1 MGAGGGEEMV
11 LWERAEESLEVASE
25 SGGGGKMEKIV
36 VSVRL
41 RPLSEKEVAENDPSD
56 WECINDTTIIFRD
69 SLLERSINP
78 TAYTFATVFAYGQT
92 CSGKTYTMTGI
103 TEYTAQDIYEYI
115 HKHEERAFVL
125 KFSAIEIYNEAVK
138 DLLSTDSAPLR
149 LLDDPETIESSAR
162 EFLGKDN
169 SSILVASVNFV
180 DLGGSE
186 RASQALSA
194 GTRLKEGCHINRS
207 LLTLGTV
214 IRKLSKGRNG
224 HIPYRD
230 SKLTRILQPSLGG
243 NARTAIICTMSPARS
258 HIEQSRNTLLF
269 ASCAKEVATN
279 AQLQKEVA
287 RLESE
292 LRYPGISPRVEALLR
307 EKDAQIK
314 KMENEIEELI
324 KQRDL
329 GQSRL
334 EGLLEVVGKDHFSNQ
349 WDDLSQTSVLN
360 LPHSCDDLLLMS
372 EPFDIADHSLDFAST
387 QFVTSHNQ
395 HYLQT
400 HNQDA
405 LSPRHSVANLKFNGS
420 TEDQGEEEI
429 EQFEEN
435 CEEVICIEINGTCR
449 SEDSSSLLTEGR
461 NSLQH
466 LSTVSSGHI
475 DGNHKAGERRD
486 LGSPSADPI
495 TLEQHLHNVRKTL
508 ISLVKAYPDESS
520 PLSSWQD
527 SSFRS
532 FPLGRSRSCRSTLMS
547 SSSWLQED
555 STPPSTSLKE
565 FPGRPEGFQNKL
577 FSSNFGAKIKKLS
590 ARVFQNS
597 EDSKS
602 FDAQRQ
608 TTSRSDDYVEPEMA
622 QVHHQKQFFIDQ
634 FEIATARKRHALQGD
649 AEEFVC
655 CRKREPVHKVGNC
668 IELKTEKT
676 PACSAPVV

>member
-1 MGAGGGEEMV
+1 M
-11 LWERAEESLEVASE
+11 
-25 SGGGGKMEKIV
+25 
-36 VSVRL
+36 
-41 RPLSEKEVAENDPSD
+41 
-56 WECINDTTIIFRD
+56 
-69 SLLERSINP
+69 
-78 TAYTFATVFAYGQT
+78 
-92 CSGKTYTMTGI
+92 
-103 TEYTAQDIYEYI
+103 
-115 HKHEERAFVL
+115 
-125 KFSAIEIYNEAVK
+125 
-138 DLLSTDSAPLR
+138 
-149 LLDDPETIESSAR
+149 
-162 EFLGKDN
+162 
-169 SSILVASVNFV
+169 
-180 DLGGSE
+180 
-186 RASQALSA
+186 
-194 GTRLKEGCHINRS
+194 
-207 LLTLGTV
+207 
-214 IRKLSKGRNG
+214 
-224 HIPYRD
+224 
-230 SKLTRILQPSLGG
+230 
-243 NARTAIICTMSPARS
+243 
-258 HIEQSRNTLLF
+258 
-269 ASCAKEVATN
+269 
-279 AQLQKEVA
+279 
-287 RLESE
+287 
-292 LRYPGISPRVEALLR
+292 
-307 EKDAQIK
+307 
-314 KMENEIEELI
+314 
-324 KQRDL
+324 
-329 GQSRL
+329 
-334 EGLLEVVGKDHFSNQ
+334 
-349 WDDLSQTSVLN
+349 SQTSVLN

-372 EPFDIADHSLDFAST
+372 EPLDIADHSLDFAST

-400 HNQDA
+400 HNQDG

-429 EQFEEN
+429 DKSLREQFEEN

-555 STPPSTSLKE
+555 STPPSTALKE

-634 FEIATARKRHALQGD
+634 VNCDKLFSFLVVLASIFISLHND
-649 AEEFVC
+649 AKYYPILVFM
-655 CRKREPVHKVGNC
+655 
-668 IELKTEKT
+668 
-676 PACSAPVV
+676 S